1 MIIDTHNFDMA
12 CAKYDGADFSG
23 KSYAELV
30 GVLGDDP
37 IDEDETAI
45 MVAAV
50 EEILAHRK
58 SIVYKAAKI
67 CGAADDFSGDSGD
80 VKI

>member
-12 CAKYDGADFSG
+12 CAQYDGADFSG
-23 KSYAELV
+23 KGYAELV

-58 SIVYKAAKI
+58 TIVDKAAKI
-67 CGAADDFSGDSGD
+67 CGAADDYSGDSGD
-80 VKI
+80 VKL